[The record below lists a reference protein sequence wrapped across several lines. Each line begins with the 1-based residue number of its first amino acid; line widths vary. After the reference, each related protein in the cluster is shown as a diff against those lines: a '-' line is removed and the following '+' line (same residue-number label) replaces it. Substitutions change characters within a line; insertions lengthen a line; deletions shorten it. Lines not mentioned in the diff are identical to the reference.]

1 MVLEEAKQRLGY
13 TDEDLE
19 AAGEMESASLL
30 VSGLSP
36 HTPLEAV
43 AGLFSQHGTVS
54 SAALLGHI
62 TMSSSKEAASCLQLL
77 HQTDLGGNKISV
89 EISDLNNSQHD
100 KLKQDEKRFLKRLK
114 KKVNEDKFEHSQL
127 EDNFVD
133 KIVVAELFDEVI
145 VDADNQNECEENNLS
160 LSVESFESG
169 FVK

>member
-1 MVLEEAKQRLGY
+1 M
-13 TDEDLE
+13 
-19 AAGEMESASLL
+19 
-30 VSGLSP
+30 
-36 HTPLEAV
+36 
-43 AGLFSQHGTVS
+43 
-54 SAALLGHI
+54 
-62 TMSSSKEAASCLQLL
+62 
-77 HQTDLGGNKISV
+77 
-89 EISDLNNSQHD
+89 SDLNNSQHD

-145 VDADNQNECEENNLS
+145 VDADNQNEDEDNNLS